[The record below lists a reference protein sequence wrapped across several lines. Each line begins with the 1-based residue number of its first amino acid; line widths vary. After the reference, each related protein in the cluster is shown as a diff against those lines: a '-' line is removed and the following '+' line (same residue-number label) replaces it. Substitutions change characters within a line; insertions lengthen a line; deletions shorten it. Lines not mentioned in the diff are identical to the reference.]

1 MTDVQSQG
9 PKVLETVED
18 IQARRDEVLSRYSQ
32 FKAAVGFRR
41 QRLHDSRRYLYF
53 KRDADELEKW
63 IVEKLQIAAEESYK
77 DPTNLQGK
85 LQKHQAFEAEVQAN
99 SNAIMVLDTTG
110 QEMISETHFRSE
122 DIQATLDELHRLWD
136 LLMMKLAD
144 KGVKLMQAM
153 KLVQFL
159 RLCDE
164 VNYWIKDKEAFA
176 SAVETGRDLEHVEV
190 LQKQFEEFQTDLSAH
205 EEKINDVNNT
215 ADSLVNDE
223 HPEVEQ
229 IRNKQEEVNVA
240 WQRLKQLSLER
251 QEKLFGAAEIQRFNR
266 DADETISWI
275 NEKDSTLS
283 SEDIGKDLPEV
294 QALQRKHEGVERDLA
309 ALEDKVTT
317 LSAEADRL
325 QSAHP
330 DSAEDI
336 GTKKDEVL
344 TAWDRIKT
352 KGEERKSRLNDS
364 YRLQRFLADHRDLVS
379 WCNEM
384 RALVSADELAKDVPG
399 AEALLDKHQEHKG
412 EIDAREDSF
421 RTTAEAGQGLLEE
434 NHFASDEVKEK
445 LVALANEKTSLLE
458 LWDERHV
465 EYEQCLDLQLFYRD
479 VEQAEAW
486 MGKQEAFLANDDL
499 GDSLDSVEALIKKQE
514 DFEKSLAAQE
524 EKINALNDFANKL
537 IENNHYASDDVA
549 AKRDAL
555 LTRREDLLK
564 RSTARHTV
572 LEDSYR
578 LQQFQRDADEV
589 KAWINEKLKTATD
602 ESYKD
607 PTNLQGKIQK
617 HQAFEAELQT
627 NQGRVDAVNQQGR
640 DLIDNDH
647 YSKDNIEAQLEEI
660 AALWDQ
666 LKLASEN
673 KDKKLR
679 EAQQQQQFN
688 RGCEDV
694 ELWLTE
700 VEGHLASEDLGKDLP
715 SVQNLQKKHA
725 LLEADVA
732 AHQERVDGIDIQAKQ
747 FVDEGHFDA
756 DNIKA
761 KQEALQERYDALQ
774 EPLAAR
780 KAKLADSLRF
790 QQLVRDIEDEE
801 AWIREKEPVASS
813 TNRGRD
819 LIGVQNLLKK
829 HQALQAEIAG
839 HENRIKAVCQTGQD
853 MVQEEHFATDDIN
866 SKVSGLEDKW
876 QGLKDKAA
884 QRKQDLDDSLQAQQY
899 FADANE
905 AESWLKEKEPI
916 IGSVDYGKDE
926 DSAEALLKKHEAIV
940 SDLDAYGTSIEALR
954 DQARACKQQEAP
966 VEDDTGRQCVVAL
979 YDYQEKSPREV
990 SMKKGDVL
998 VLLNSANKD
1007 WWKVEVNDRQGF
1019 VPAAYVKKIDAAQ
1032 SASRENISG
1041 QAVNSVAARQEQ
1053 IEKQYDTLQSLA
1065 NDRKSNLEKSCK
1077 KFMLI
1082 REANELQN
1090 WINEKE
1096 AIAAS
1101 EELGDDLEHVE
1112 ELQKKFDNFSKDL
1125 KSHQNRLQE
1134 INEIARKLEDEGMI
1148 VAEEAPAVQAQVAYA
1163 VEAAPVNAA
1172 MLGAAPGAAGELQAT
1187 RTTVTTT
1194 RTAVDT
1200 QNLQTDETDSKSGWK
1215 DLAFRLNVIANL
1227 NQRWAAL
1234 EQLASDRSA
1243 TLGSAHEVQRF
1254 HRDAEETKDWIAEKD
1269 QALNTDNYGHDL
1281 ASVQALQRKHEGFE
1295 RDLAALGDKVH
1306 SLDDTSQRL
1315 IQTHPEAADSISE
1328 KQSEINDAWGNLTAR
1343 ADARKAKLMDSQ
1355 DYQRFLSDF
1364 RDLESWIN
1372 GIMTLVSS
1380 DELAKDVTGAEA
1392 LLERHQDHRT
1402 EIDARAG
1409 SFQAFENFG
1418 QQLLAKNHY
1427 ASGDIEEKLATLA
1440 REREELEKAWVARR
1454 MKLDQCLELQLFN
1467 RDCEQAEAWMA
1478 SREAFLQEAEGPEGS
1493 SVEAM
1498 IKKHEDFDKAI
1509 NAQEEKI
1516 LALQS
1521 FADQLIAA
1529 DHYDAPA
1536 ITDRRDEVLD
1546 RWRSLKGALIEKR
1559 SKLGESQSLQQF
1571 SRDADEIEA
1580 WISEKLQTATD
1591 ESYKDPAN
1599 IQSKHQKH
1607 QAFEAELAANADRVQ
1622 GVIGMGQSL
1631 IDQNKCAGSEEAVSA
1646 RIVSLGDQWEYLVQ
1660 KSAEKSQ
1667 MLKEANMLQNFN
1679 TGVKEIEYWLTEVE
1693 ALVQSEDYG
1702 KDLAS
1707 VSNLM
1712 KKHQLLEADI
1722 TAHQDRIRDLNNQA
1736 DTFISSNHYDMESI
1750 KEKKTTI
1757 NTRFERLQ
1765 NLASERR
1772 QRLQESLTLHQ
1783 FFRDIDDEEAWI
1795 KEKKLLV
1802 SSDDYGRDLTGVQ
1815 NLRKKH
1821 KRLEAELGGHEAAIQ
1836 AVQNT
1841 GEGLMAQSSLGAAE
1855 IQRRCDELTANW
1867 SELKQLAAN
1876 RLAQD
1881 IFPHI
1886 RVSPADIQW
1895 WCMQLYAHYTDLKN
1909 MAKERGQKLE
1919 DSLAYQQFSA
1929 NVDEEESW
1937 INEKQN
1943 LVSSEDYGDTLA
1955 AVQYF
1960 LNLSTELGAVSA
1972 TMKGLQKKHEAF
1984 ETDFKVHRERVDYI
1998 YSQGNKLIDEGNH
2011 RSDDIKG
2018 RINSLESKVR
2028 SLEDSATKRKQNLDD
2043 NSAFLQFNWKADVV
2057 ESWIAD
2063 KEATVFSDDYGR
2075 DLSSVQTLLTKQET
2089 FDAGL
2094 QAFEKEGITTI
2105 TKLKEQ
2111 LVASQ
2116 HAQSD
2121 AIKQRHANLIKR
2133 WEKLLADSG
2142 ARKQR
2147 LLRSQEQFKQVEDL
2161 FLLFAK
2167 KASAFNS
2174 WFENAEEDLTDPVR
2188 CNSIEEIKAL
2198 KDAHAAFKA
2207 SLTTAETDYQQ
2218 LIELDKKIK
2227 SYKVT
2232 SNPYTWFTIEAIDDT
2247 WRNLQ
2252 RIIAEREAELNK
2264 EKLRQDE
2271 NDKLRRQFAQHAN
2284 AFHSWLQETRAYLL
2298 DGIEL
2303 LGPYQKYRRL
2313 IDGQGS
2319 QRAAMVEETG
2329 SLEAQLE
2336 ATKASTSNL
2345 EHQLELMKQKCQEI
2359 RTHRTQLKKVEDLGA
2374 NMEER
2379 LILDNRYT
2387 EHSTVGLAQQWDQ
2400 LDQLGMRMCH
2410 NLEQQIQA
2418 RNKVGVSE
2426 EALKEFSMMFK
2437 HFDKDKSGKLDHHEF
2452 KSCLRSLGY
2461 DLPMVEEGEP
2471 DPEFHAILD
2480 TVDPNRDGYVSLQ
2493 EYMAFMISRETENVQ
2508 TSEEVENAF
2517 RAIATEGKPYVT
2529 KEELY
2534 AHLTKQQADYCVKH
2548 MVLWKDSTGR
2558 EVPDHYDYRDFIQK
2572 LFNSNT
2578 Y

>member
-32 FKAAVGFRR
+32 FKDAVGFRR

-384 RALVSADELAKDVPG
+384 RAIVSADELAKDVPG

-876 QGLKDKAA
+876 QELKDKAA

-1090 WINEKE
+1090 WINEKQTQAE

-1148 VAEEAPAVQAQVAYA
+1148 VAEEAPAVQAQV
-1163 VEAAPVNAA
+1163 
-1172 MLGAAPGAAGELQAT
+1172 
-1187 RTTVTTT
+1187 
-1194 RTAVDT
+1194 
-1200 QNLQTDETDSKSGWK
+1200 
-1215 DLAFRLNVIANL
+1215 ANL

-1876 RLAQD
+1876 R
-1881 IFPHI
+1881 
-1886 RVSPADIQW
+1886 
-1895 WCMQLYAHYTDLKN
+1895 
-1909 MAKERGQKLE
+1909 GQKLE

-1955 AVQYF
+1955 AVQ
-1960 LNLSTELGAVSA
+1960 
-1972 TMKGLQKKHEAF
+1972 GLQKKHEAF

-2018 RINSLESKVR
+2018 RINSLESKVH

-2121 AIKQRHANLIKR
+2121 AIKQRHASLIKR

-2298 DGIEL
+2298 DG
-2303 LGPYQKYRRL
+2303 
-2313 IDGQGS
+2313 
-2319 QRAAMVEETG
+2319 AAMVEETG

-2336 ATKASTSNL
+2336 AT
-2345 EHQLELMKQKCQEI
+2345 KQKCQEI

>member
-1 MTDVQSQG
+1 MPG
-9 PKVLETVED
+9 PD
-18 IQARRDEVLSRYSQ
+18 
-32 FKAAVGFRR
+32 
-41 QRLHDSRRYLYF
+41 
-53 KRDADELEKW
+53 
-63 IVEKLQIAAEESYK
+63 
-77 DPTNLQGK
+77 
-85 LQKHQAFEAEVQAN
+85 
-99 SNAIMVLDTTG
+99 
-110 QEMISETHFRSE
+110 
-122 DIQATLDELHRLWD
+122 
-136 LLMMKLAD
+136 
-144 KGVKLMQAM
+144 
-153 KLVQFL
+153 
-159 RLCDE
+159 
-164 VNYWIKDKEAFA
+164 
-176 SAVETGRDLEHVEV
+176 
-190 LQKQFEEFQTDLSAH
+190 
-205 EEKINDVNNT
+205 
-215 ADSLVNDE
+215 
-223 HPEVEQ
+223 
-229 IRNKQEEVNVA
+229 
-240 WQRLKQLSLER
+240 
-251 QEKLFGAAEIQRFNR
+251 
-266 DADETISWI
+266 
-275 NEKDSTLS
+275 
-283 SEDIGKDLPEV
+283 
-294 QALQRKHEGVERDLA
+294 
-309 ALEDKVTT
+309 
-317 LSAEADRL
+317 
-325 QSAHP
+325 
-330 DSAEDI
+330 
-336 GTKKDEVL
+336 
-344 TAWDRIKT
+344 
-352 KGEERKSRLNDS
+352 
-364 YRLQRFLADHRDLVS
+364 
-379 WCNEM
+379 
-384 RALVSADELAKDVPG
+384 
-399 AEALLDKHQEHKG
+399 
-412 EIDAREDSF
+412 
-421 RTTAEAGQGLLEE
+421 
-434 NHFASDEVKEK
+434 
-445 LVALANEKTSLLE
+445 
-458 LWDERHV
+458 
-465 EYEQCLDLQLFYRD
+465 
-479 VEQAEAW
+479 
-486 MGKQEAFLANDDL
+486 MG
-499 GDSLDSVEALIKKQE
+499 
-514 DFEKSLAAQE
+514 
-524 EKINALNDFANKL
+524 
-537 IENNHYASDDVA
+537 
-549 AKRDAL
+549 
-555 LTRREDLLK
+555 
-564 RSTARHTV
+564 
-572 LEDSYR
+572 
-578 LQQFQRDADEV
+578 
-589 KAWINEKLKTATD
+589 
-602 ESYKD
+602 D

-876 QGLKDKAA
+876 QELKDKAGQRKQDLDDSLLAQQLCFCTADKAA

-998 VLLNSANKD
+998 VLLNSANKASSDGNEASD

-1172 MLGAAPGAAGELQAT
+1172 MLGAAPGAA
-1187 RTTVTTT
+1187 
-1194 RTAVDT
+1194 
-1200 QNLQTDETDSKSGWK
+1200 TDETDSKSGWK
-1215 DLAFRLNVIANL
+1215 DLAFRLNVIAFWTDSSDKSAQFVTCAPSTHHQQNL

-1876 RLAQD
+1876 R
-1881 IFPHI
+1881 
-1886 RVSPADIQW
+1886 
-1895 WCMQLYAHYTDLKN
+1895 
-1909 MAKERGQKLE
+1909 GQKLE

-1955 AVQYF
+1955 AVQ
-1960 LNLSTELGAVSA
+1960 
-1972 TMKGLQKKHEAF
+1972 GLQKKHEAF

-2018 RINSLESKVR
+2018 RINSLESKVH

-2121 AIKQRHANLIKR
+2121 AIKQRHASLIKR

-2284 AFHSWLQETRAYLL
+2284 AFHSWLQETRA
-2298 DGIEL
+2298 
-2303 LGPYQKYRRL
+2303 
-2313 IDGQGS
+2313 
-2319 QRAAMVEETG
+2319 AMVEETG

-2336 ATKASTSNL
+2336 AT
-2345 EHQLELMKQKCQEI
+2345 KQKCQEI

-2534 AHLTKQQADYCVKH
+2534 ANLTKDQAEYCILRMKPYVDNRGHEVTGALDYI
-2548 MVLWKDSTGR
+2548 
-2558 EVPDHYDYRDFIQK
+2558 DFTQS
-2572 LFNSNT
+2572 LFTN
-2578 Y
+2578 

>member
-18 IQARRDEVLSRYSQ
+18 IQARRDEVLGRYSQ
-32 FKAAVGFRR
+32 FKDAVAFRR
-41 QRLHDSRRYLYF
+41 QRLQDSRRYLYF

-110 QEMISETHFRSE
+110 QEMISESHFRSE

-164 VNYWIKDKEAFA
+164 VNYWIKDKETFA

-229 IRNKQEEVNVA
+229 IRNKQEEVNAA

-266 DADETISWI
+266 DADETVSWI

-330 DSAEDI
+330 ESAEDI

-344 TAWDRIKT
+344 AAWDRIKT

-384 RALVSADELAKDVPG
+384 RALISADELAKDVPG

-421 RTTAEAGQGLLEE
+421 RTTAEAGQSLLEE

-465 EYEQCLDLQLFYRD
+465 QYEQCLDLQLFYRD

-555 LTRREDLLK
+555 LTRREELLK
-564 RSTARHTV
+564 KSAARHTV

-640 DLIDNDH
+640 DLIDADH

-732 AHQERVDGIDIQAKQ
+732 AHQERMDGIDIQAKQ

-853 MVQEEHFATDDIN
+853 MIQEEHFASEDIN
-866 SKVSGLEDKW
+866 AKVSGLEDKW
-876 QGLKDKAA
+876 QGLKDKAG

-905 AESWLKEKEPI
+905 AESWMKEKEPI

-954 DQARACKQQEAP
+954 EQAKACKQQEAP

-1032 SASRENISG
+1032 SASRENLSG

-1053 IEKQYDTLQSLA
+1053 IEKQYNTLQSLA

-1148 VAEEAPAVQAQVAYA
+1148 VAEEAPAVQAQV
-1163 VEAAPVNAA
+1163 
-1172 MLGAAPGAAGELQAT
+1172 
-1187 RTTVTTT
+1187 
-1194 RTAVDT
+1194 
-1200 QNLQTDETDSKSGWK
+1200 
-1215 DLAFRLNVIANL
+1215 ANL

-1364 RDLESWIN
+1364 RDLMSWIN

-1409 SFQAFENFG
+1409 SFQAFDNFG

-1427 ASGDIEEKLATLA
+1427 ASPDIEEKLATLA

-1546 RWRSLKGALIEKR
+1546 RWRSLKAALIEKR

-1821 KRLEAELGGHEAAIQ
+1821 KRLEAELAGHEAAIQ

-1876 RLAQD
+1876 R
-1881 IFPHI
+1881 
-1886 RVSPADIQW
+1886 
-1895 WCMQLYAHYTDLKN
+1895 
-1909 MAKERGQKLE
+1909 GQKLE

-1955 AVQYF
+1955 AVQ
-1960 LNLSTELGAVSA
+1960 
-1972 TMKGLQKKHEAF
+1972 GLQKKHEAF

-2011 RSDDIKG
+2011 RSDDIRG
-2018 RINSLESKVR
+2018 RIQSLESKVR

-2105 TKLKEQ
+2105 TKLKDQ

-2207 SLTTAETDYQQ
+2207 SLTSAEADYQQ

-2264 EKLRQDE
+2264 EKVRQEE

-2284 AFHSWLQETRAYLL
+2284 AFHSWLQETRA
-2298 DGIEL
+2298 
-2303 LGPYQKYRRL
+2303 
-2313 IDGQGS
+2313 
-2319 QRAAMVEETG
+2319 AMVEETG

-2336 ATKASTSNL
+2336 AT
-2345 EHQLELMKQKCQEI
+2345 KQKCQEI

-2534 AHLTKQQADYCVKH
+2534 ANLTKDQAEYCILRMKPYVDNRGHEVTGALDYI
-2548 MVLWKDSTGR
+2548 
-2558 EVPDHYDYRDFIQK
+2558 DFTQS
-2572 LFNSNT
+2572 LFAN
-2578 Y
+2578 

>member
-813 TNRGRD
+813 TNRDEVAVAGRD

-998 VLLNSANKD
+998 VLLNSANKASSDGNED

-1876 RLAQD
+1876 R
-1881 IFPHI
+1881 
-1886 RVSPADIQW
+1886 
-1895 WCMQLYAHYTDLKN
+1895 
-1909 MAKERGQKLE
+1909 GQKLE

-1955 AVQYF
+1955 AVQ
-1960 LNLSTELGAVSA
+1960 
-1972 TMKGLQKKHEAF
+1972 GLQKKHEAF

-2298 DGIEL
+2298 DG
-2303 LGPYQKYRRL
+2303 
-2313 IDGQGS
+2313 
-2319 QRAAMVEETG
+2319 AAMVEETG

-2336 ATKASTSNL
+2336 AT
-2345 EHQLELMKQKCQEI
+2345 KQKCQEI

-2534 AHLTKQQADYCVKH
+2534 ANLTKDQAEYCILRMKPYVDNRGHEVTGALDYI
-2548 MVLWKDSTGR
+2548 
-2558 EVPDHYDYRDFIQK
+2558 DFTQS
-2572 LFNSNT
+2572 LFTN
-2578 Y
+2578 

>member
-18 IQARRDEVLSRYSQ
+18 IQARRDEVLGRYSQ
-32 FKAAVGFRR
+32 FKDAVAFRR
-41 QRLHDSRRYLYF
+41 QRLQDSRRYLYF

-110 QEMISETHFRSE
+110 QEMISESHFRSE

-164 VNYWIKDKEAFA
+164 VNYWIKDKETFA

-229 IRNKQEEVNVA
+229 IRNKQEEVNAA

-266 DADETISWI
+266 DADETVSWI

-309 ALEDKVTT
+309 ALEDKMSLVLQQGTARVTT

-330 DSAEDI
+330 ESAEDI

-344 TAWDRIKT
+344 AAWDRIKT

-384 RALVSADELAKDVPG
+384 RALISADELAKDVPG

-421 RTTAEAGQGLLEE
+421 RTTAEAGQSLLEE

-465 EYEQCLDLQLFYRD
+465 QYEQCLDLQLFYRD

-555 LTRREDLLK
+555 LTRREELLK
-564 RSTARHTV
+564 KSAARHTV

-640 DLIDNDH
+640 DLIDADH

-732 AHQERVDGIDIQAKQ
+732 AHQERMDGIDIQAKQ

-853 MVQEEHFATDDIN
+853 MIQEEHFASEDIN
-866 SKVSGLEDKW
+866 AKVSGLEDKW
-876 QGLKDKAA
+876 QGLKDKAG

-905 AESWLKEKEPI
+905 AESWMKEKEPI

-954 DQARACKQQEAP
+954 EQAKACKQQEAP

-1032 SASRENISG
+1032 SASRENLSG

-1053 IEKQYDTLQSLA
+1053 IEKQYNTLQSLA

-1148 VAEEAPAVQAQVAYA
+1148 VAEEAPAVQAQV
-1163 VEAAPVNAA
+1163 
-1172 MLGAAPGAAGELQAT
+1172 
-1187 RTTVTTT
+1187 
-1194 RTAVDT
+1194 
-1200 QNLQTDETDSKSGWK
+1200 
-1215 DLAFRLNVIANL
+1215 ANL

-1364 RDLESWIN
+1364 RDLMSWIN

-1409 SFQAFENFG
+1409 SFQAFDNFG

-1427 ASGDIEEKLATLA
+1427 ASPDIEEKLATLA

-1546 RWRSLKGALIEKR
+1546 RWRSLKAALIEKR

-1821 KRLEAELGGHEAAIQ
+1821 KRLEAELAGHEAAIQ

-1876 RLAQD
+1876 R
-1881 IFPHI
+1881 
-1886 RVSPADIQW
+1886 
-1895 WCMQLYAHYTDLKN
+1895 
-1909 MAKERGQKLE
+1909 GQKLE

-1955 AVQYF
+1955 AVQ
-1960 LNLSTELGAVSA
+1960 
-1972 TMKGLQKKHEAF
+1972 GLQKKHEAF

-2011 RSDDIKG
+2011 RSDDIRG
-2018 RINSLESKVR
+2018 RIQSLESKVR

-2105 TKLKEQ
+2105 TKLKDQ

-2207 SLTTAETDYQQ
+2207 SLTSAEADYQQ

-2264 EKLRQDE
+2264 EKVRQEE

-2298 DGIEL
+2298 DG
-2303 LGPYQKYRRL
+2303 
-2313 IDGQGS
+2313 
-2319 QRAAMVEETG
+2319 AAMVEETG

-2336 ATKASTSNL
+2336 AT
-2345 EHQLELMKQKCQEI
+2345 KQKCQEI

-2534 AHLTKQQADYCVKH
+2534 ANLTKDQAEYCILRMKPYVDNRGHEVTGALDYI
-2548 MVLWKDSTGR
+2548 
-2558 EVPDHYDYRDFIQK
+2558 DFTQS
-2572 LFNSNT
+2572 LFAN
-2578 Y
+2578 

>member
-813 TNRGRD
+813 TNRDEVAVAGRD

-998 VLLNSANKD
+998 VLLNSANKASSDGNED

-1148 VAEEAPAVQAQVAYA
+1148 VAEEAPAVQAQV
-1163 VEAAPVNAA
+1163 
-1172 MLGAAPGAAGELQAT
+1172 
-1187 RTTVTTT
+1187 
-1194 RTAVDT
+1194 
-1200 QNLQTDETDSKSGWK
+1200 
-1215 DLAFRLNVIANL
+1215 ANL

-1876 RLAQD
+1876 R
-1881 IFPHI
+1881 
-1886 RVSPADIQW
+1886 
-1895 WCMQLYAHYTDLKN
+1895 
-1909 MAKERGQKLE
+1909 GQKLE

-1955 AVQYF
+1955 AVQ
-1960 LNLSTELGAVSA
+1960 
-1972 TMKGLQKKHEAF
+1972 GLQKKHEAF

-2298 DGIEL
+2298 DG
-2303 LGPYQKYRRL
+2303 
-2313 IDGQGS
+2313 
-2319 QRAAMVEETG
+2319 AAMVEETG

-2336 ATKASTSNL
+2336 AT
-2345 EHQLELMKQKCQEI
+2345 KQKCQEI

-2534 AHLTKQQADYCVKH
+2534 ANLTKDQAEYCILRMKPYVDNRGHEVTGALDYI
-2548 MVLWKDSTGR
+2548 
-2558 EVPDHYDYRDFIQK
+2558 DFTQS
-2572 LFNSNT
+2572 LFTN
-2578 Y
+2578 

>member
-1148 VAEEAPAVQAQVAYA
+1148 VAEEAPAVQAQVA
-1163 VEAAPVNAA
+1163 
-1172 MLGAAPGAAGELQAT
+1172 
-1187 RTTVTTT
+1187 
-1194 RTAVDT
+1194 
-1200 QNLQTDETDSKSGWK
+1200 
-1215 DLAFRLNVIANL
+1215 NL

-1876 RLAQD
+1876 R
-1881 IFPHI
+1881 
-1886 RVSPADIQW
+1886 
-1895 WCMQLYAHYTDLKN
+1895 
-1909 MAKERGQKLE
+1909 GQKLE

-1955 AVQYF
+1955 AVQ
-1960 LNLSTELGAVSA
+1960 
-1972 TMKGLQKKHEAF
+1972 GLQKKHEAF

>member
-18 IQARRDEVLSRYSQ
+18 IQARRDEVLGRYSQ
-32 FKAAVGFRR
+32 FKDAVAFRR
-41 QRLHDSRRYLYF
+41 QRLQDSRRYLYF

-110 QEMISETHFRSE
+110 QEMISESHFRSE

-164 VNYWIKDKEAFA
+164 VNYWIKDKETFA

-229 IRNKQEEVNVA
+229 IRNKQEEVNAA

-266 DADETISWI
+266 DADETVSWI

-309 ALEDKVTT
+309 ALEDKMSLVLQQGTARVTT

-330 DSAEDI
+330 ESAEDI

-344 TAWDRIKT
+344 AAWDRIKT

-384 RALVSADELAKDVPG
+384 RALISADELAKDVPG

-421 RTTAEAGQGLLEE
+421 RTTAEAGQSLLEE

-465 EYEQCLDLQLFYRD
+465 QYEQCLDLQLFYRD

-555 LTRREDLLK
+555 LTRREELLK
-564 RSTARHTV
+564 KSAARHTV

-640 DLIDNDH
+640 DLIDADH

-732 AHQERVDGIDIQAKQ
+732 AHQERMDGIDIQAKQ

-853 MVQEEHFATDDIN
+853 MIQEEHFASEDIN
-866 SKVSGLEDKW
+866 AKVSGLEDKW
-876 QGLKDKAA
+876 QGLKDKAG

-905 AESWLKEKEPI
+905 AESWMKEKEPI

-954 DQARACKQQEAP
+954 EQAKACKQQEAP

-1032 SASRENISG
+1032 SASRENLSG

-1053 IEKQYDTLQSLA
+1053 IEKQYNTLQSLA

-1148 VAEEAPAVQAQVAYA
+1148 VAEEAPAVQAQV
-1163 VEAAPVNAA
+1163 
-1172 MLGAAPGAAGELQAT
+1172 
-1187 RTTVTTT
+1187 
-1194 RTAVDT
+1194 
-1200 QNLQTDETDSKSGWK
+1200 
-1215 DLAFRLNVIANL
+1215 ANL

-1364 RDLESWIN
+1364 RDLMSWIN

-1409 SFQAFENFG
+1409 SFQAFDNFG

-1427 ASGDIEEKLATLA
+1427 ASPDIEEKLATLA

-1546 RWRSLKGALIEKR
+1546 RWRSLKAALIEKR

-1821 KRLEAELGGHEAAIQ
+1821 KRLEAELAGHEAAIQ

-1876 RLAQD
+1876 R
-1881 IFPHI
+1881 
-1886 RVSPADIQW
+1886 
-1895 WCMQLYAHYTDLKN
+1895 
-1909 MAKERGQKLE
+1909 GQKLE

-1955 AVQYF
+1955 AVQ
-1960 LNLSTELGAVSA
+1960 
-1972 TMKGLQKKHEAF
+1972 GLQKKHEAF

-2011 RSDDIKG
+2011 RSDDIRG
-2018 RINSLESKVR
+2018 RIQSLESKVR

-2105 TKLKEQ
+2105 TKLKDQ

-2207 SLTTAETDYQQ
+2207 SLTSAEADYQQ

-2264 EKLRQDE
+2264 EKVRQEE

-2284 AFHSWLQETRAYLL
+2284 AFHSWLQETRA
-2298 DGIEL
+2298 
-2303 LGPYQKYRRL
+2303 
-2313 IDGQGS
+2313 
-2319 QRAAMVEETG
+2319 AMVEETG

-2336 ATKASTSNL
+2336 AT
-2345 EHQLELMKQKCQEI
+2345 KQKCQEI

-2534 AHLTKQQADYCVKH
+2534 ANLTKDQAEYCILRMKPYVDNRGHEVTGALDYI
-2548 MVLWKDSTGR
+2548 
-2558 EVPDHYDYRDFIQK
+2558 DFTQS
-2572 LFNSNT
+2572 LFAN
-2578 Y
+2578 

>member
-18 IQARRDEVLSRYSQ
+18 IQARRDEVLGRYSQ
-32 FKAAVGFRR
+32 FKDAVAFRR
-41 QRLHDSRRYLYF
+41 QRLQDSRRYLYF

-110 QEMISETHFRSE
+110 QEMISESHFRSE

-164 VNYWIKDKEAFA
+164 VNYWIKDKETFA

-229 IRNKQEEVNVA
+229 IRNKQEEVNAA

-266 DADETISWI
+266 DADETVSWI

-309 ALEDKVTT
+309 ALEDKMSLVLQQGTARVTT

-330 DSAEDI
+330 ESAEDI

-344 TAWDRIKT
+344 AAWDRIKT

-384 RALVSADELAKDVPG
+384 RALISADELAKDVPG

-421 RTTAEAGQGLLEE
+421 RTTAEAGQSLLEE

-465 EYEQCLDLQLFYRD
+465 QYEQCLDLQLFYRD

-555 LTRREDLLK
+555 LTRREELLK
-564 RSTARHTV
+564 KSAARHTV

-640 DLIDNDH
+640 DLIDADH

-732 AHQERVDGIDIQAKQ
+732 AHQERMDGIDIQAKQ

-853 MVQEEHFATDDIN
+853 MIQEEHFASEDIN
-866 SKVSGLEDKW
+866 AKVSGLEDKW
-876 QGLKDKAA
+876 QGLKDKAG

-905 AESWLKEKEPI
+905 AESWMKEKEPI

-954 DQARACKQQEAP
+954 EQAKACKQQEAP

-1032 SASRENISG
+1032 SASRENLSG

-1053 IEKQYDTLQSLA
+1053 IEKQYNTLQSLA

-1148 VAEEAPAVQAQVAYA
+1148 VAEEAPAVQAQV
-1163 VEAAPVNAA
+1163 
-1172 MLGAAPGAAGELQAT
+1172 
-1187 RTTVTTT
+1187 
-1194 RTAVDT
+1194 
-1200 QNLQTDETDSKSGWK
+1200 
-1215 DLAFRLNVIANL
+1215 ANL

-1364 RDLESWIN
+1364 RDLMSWIN

-1409 SFQAFENFG
+1409 SFQAFDNFG

-1427 ASGDIEEKLATLA
+1427 ASPDIEEKLATLA

-1546 RWRSLKGALIEKR
+1546 RWRSLKAALIEKR

-1821 KRLEAELGGHEAAIQ
+1821 KRLEAELAGHEAAIQ

-1876 RLAQD
+1876 R
-1881 IFPHI
+1881 
-1886 RVSPADIQW
+1886 
-1895 WCMQLYAHYTDLKN
+1895 
-1909 MAKERGQKLE
+1909 GQKLE

-1955 AVQYF
+1955 AVQ
-1960 LNLSTELGAVSA
+1960 
-1972 TMKGLQKKHEAF
+1972 GLQKKHEAF

-2011 RSDDIKG
+2011 RSDDIRG
-2018 RINSLESKVR
+2018 RIQSLESKVR

-2105 TKLKEQ
+2105 TKLKDQ

-2207 SLTTAETDYQQ
+2207 SLTSAEADYQQ

-2264 EKLRQDE
+2264 EKVRQEE

-2284 AFHSWLQETRAYLL
+2284 AFHSWLQETRA
-2298 DGIEL
+2298 
-2303 LGPYQKYRRL
+2303 
-2313 IDGQGS
+2313 
-2319 QRAAMVEETG
+2319 AMVEETG

-2336 ATKASTSNL
+2336 AT
-2345 EHQLELMKQKCQEI
+2345 KQKCQEI

>member
-813 TNRGRD
+813 TNRDEVAVAGRD

-998 VLLNSANKD
+998 VLLNSANKASSDGNED

-1876 RLAQD
+1876 R
-1881 IFPHI
+1881 
-1886 RVSPADIQW
+1886 
-1895 WCMQLYAHYTDLKN
+1895 
-1909 MAKERGQKLE
+1909 GQKLE

-1955 AVQYF
+1955 AVQ
-1960 LNLSTELGAVSA
+1960 
-1972 TMKGLQKKHEAF
+1972 GLQKKHEAF

-2284 AFHSWLQETRAYLL
+2284 AFHSWLQETRA
-2298 DGIEL
+2298 
-2303 LGPYQKYRRL
+2303 
-2313 IDGQGS
+2313 
-2319 QRAAMVEETG
+2319 AMVEETG

-2336 ATKASTSNL
+2336 AT
-2345 EHQLELMKQKCQEI
+2345 KQKCQEI

-2534 AHLTKQQADYCVKH
+2534 ANLTKDQAEYCILRMKPYVDNRGHEVTGALDYI
-2548 MVLWKDSTGR
+2548 
-2558 EVPDHYDYRDFIQK
+2558 DFTQS
-2572 LFNSNT
+2572 LFTN
-2578 Y
+2578 

>member
-1148 VAEEAPAVQAQVAYA
+1148 VAEEAPAVQAQVA
-1163 VEAAPVNAA
+1163 
-1172 MLGAAPGAAGELQAT
+1172 
-1187 RTTVTTT
+1187 
-1194 RTAVDT
+1194 
-1200 QNLQTDETDSKSGWK
+1200 
-1215 DLAFRLNVIANL
+1215 NL

-1876 RLAQD
+1876 R
-1881 IFPHI
+1881 
-1886 RVSPADIQW
+1886 
-1895 WCMQLYAHYTDLKN
+1895 
-1909 MAKERGQKLE
+1909 GQKLE

-1955 AVQYF
+1955 AVQ
-1960 LNLSTELGAVSA
+1960 
-1972 TMKGLQKKHEAF
+1972 GLQKKHEAF

-2284 AFHSWLQETRAYLL
+2284 AFHSWLQETRA
-2298 DGIEL
+2298 
-2303 LGPYQKYRRL
+2303 
-2313 IDGQGS
+2313 
-2319 QRAAMVEETG
+2319 AMVEETG

-2336 ATKASTSNL
+2336 AT
-2345 EHQLELMKQKCQEI
+2345 KQKCQEI

-2534 AHLTKQQADYCVKH
+2534 ANLTKDQAEYCILRMKPYVDNRGHEVTGALDYI
-2548 MVLWKDSTGR
+2548 
-2558 EVPDHYDYRDFIQK
+2558 DFTQS
-2572 LFNSNT
+2572 LFTN
-2578 Y
+2578 

>member
-18 IQARRDEVLSRYSQ
+18 IQARRDEVLGRYSQ
-32 FKAAVGFRR
+32 FKDAVAFRR
-41 QRLHDSRRYLYF
+41 QRLQDSRRYLYF

-110 QEMISETHFRSE
+110 QEMISESHFRSE

-164 VNYWIKDKEAFA
+164 VNYWIKDKETFA

-229 IRNKQEEVNVA
+229 IRNKQEEVNAA

-266 DADETISWI
+266 DADETVSWI

-309 ALEDKVTT
+309 ALEDKMSLVLQQGTARVTT

-330 DSAEDI
+330 ESAEDI

-344 TAWDRIKT
+344 AAWDRIKT

-384 RALVSADELAKDVPG
+384 RALISADELAKDVPG

-421 RTTAEAGQGLLEE
+421 RTTAEAGQSLLEE

-465 EYEQCLDLQLFYRD
+465 QYEQCLDLQLFYRD

-555 LTRREDLLK
+555 LTRREELLK
-564 RSTARHTV
+564 KSAARHTV

-640 DLIDNDH
+640 DLIDADH

-732 AHQERVDGIDIQAKQ
+732 AHQERMDGIDIQAKQ

-853 MVQEEHFATDDIN
+853 MIQEEHFASEDIN
-866 SKVSGLEDKW
+866 AKVSGLEDKW
-876 QGLKDKAA
+876 QGLKDKAG

-905 AESWLKEKEPI
+905 AESWMKEKEPI

-954 DQARACKQQEAP
+954 EQAKACKQQEAP

-1032 SASRENISG
+1032 SASRENLSG

-1053 IEKQYDTLQSLA
+1053 IEKQYNTLQSLA

-1172 MLGAAPGAAGELQAT
+1172 MLGAAPGAAGELQTT

-1200 QNLQTDETDSKSGWK
+1200 QNLQ
-1215 DLAFRLNVIANL
+1215 NL

-1364 RDLESWIN
+1364 RDLMSWIN

-1409 SFQAFENFG
+1409 SFQAFDNFG

-1427 ASGDIEEKLATLA
+1427 ASPDIEEKLATLA

-1546 RWRSLKGALIEKR
+1546 RWRSLKAALIEKR

-1821 KRLEAELGGHEAAIQ
+1821 KRLEAELAGHEAAIQ

-1876 RLAQD
+1876 R
-1881 IFPHI
+1881 
-1886 RVSPADIQW
+1886 
-1895 WCMQLYAHYTDLKN
+1895 
-1909 MAKERGQKLE
+1909 GQKLE

-1955 AVQYF
+1955 AVQ
-1960 LNLSTELGAVSA
+1960 
-1972 TMKGLQKKHEAF
+1972 GLQKKHEAF

-2011 RSDDIKG
+2011 RSDDIRG
-2018 RINSLESKVR
+2018 RIQSLESKVR

-2105 TKLKEQ
+2105 TKLKDQ

-2207 SLTTAETDYQQ
+2207 SLTSAEADYQQ

-2264 EKLRQDE
+2264 EKVRQEE

-2284 AFHSWLQETRAYLL
+2284 AFHSWLQETRA
-2298 DGIEL
+2298 
-2303 LGPYQKYRRL
+2303 
-2313 IDGQGS
+2313 
-2319 QRAAMVEETG
+2319 AMVEETG

-2336 ATKASTSNL
+2336 AT
-2345 EHQLELMKQKCQEI
+2345 KQKCQEI

-2534 AHLTKQQADYCVKH
+2534 ANLTKDQAEYCILRMKPYVDNRGHEVTGALDYI
-2548 MVLWKDSTGR
+2548 
-2558 EVPDHYDYRDFIQK
+2558 DFTQS
-2572 LFNSNT
+2572 LFAN
-2578 Y
+2578 

>member
-1148 VAEEAPAVQAQVAYA
+1148 VAEEAPAVQAQVA
-1163 VEAAPVNAA
+1163 
-1172 MLGAAPGAAGELQAT
+1172 
-1187 RTTVTTT
+1187 
-1194 RTAVDT
+1194 
-1200 QNLQTDETDSKSGWK
+1200 
-1215 DLAFRLNVIANL
+1215 NL

-1876 RLAQD
+1876 R
-1881 IFPHI
+1881 
-1886 RVSPADIQW
+1886 
-1895 WCMQLYAHYTDLKN
+1895 
-1909 MAKERGQKLE
+1909 GQKLE

-1955 AVQYF
+1955 AVQ
-1960 LNLSTELGAVSA
+1960 
-1972 TMKGLQKKHEAF
+1972 GLQKKHEAF

-2298 DGIEL
+2298 DG
-2303 LGPYQKYRRL
+2303 
-2313 IDGQGS
+2313 
-2319 QRAAMVEETG
+2319 AAMVEETG

-2336 ATKASTSNL
+2336 AT
-2345 EHQLELMKQKCQEI
+2345 KQKCQEI

-2534 AHLTKQQADYCVKH
+2534 ANLTKDQAEYCILRMKPYVDNRGHEVTGALDYI
-2548 MVLWKDSTGR
+2548 
-2558 EVPDHYDYRDFIQK
+2558 DFTQS
-2572 LFNSNT
+2572 LFTN
-2578 Y
+2578 

>member
-1 MTDVQSQG
+1 MTETQSQG

-18 IQARRDEVLSRYSQ
+18 IQARRDEVLGRYGK
-32 FKAAVGFRR
+32 FKEDVAFRR
-41 QRLHDSRRYLYF
+41 QMLHDSRRYLYF

-110 QEMISETHFRSE
+110 QEMISENHFRSN

-136 LLMMKLAD
+136 LLMLKLAD

-229 IRNKQEEVNVA
+229 IRNKQEEVNAA
-240 WQRLKQLSLER
+240 WQRLKQLSMER

-330 DSAEDI
+330 ESADDI

-344 TAWDRIKT
+344 EAWDRIKT

-384 RALVSADELAKDVPG
+384 RALISADELAKDVPG

-465 EYEQCLDLQLFYRD
+465 QYEQCLDLQLFYRD

-555 LTRREDLLK
+555 LTRREELLK
-564 RSTARHTV
+564 KSQARHTV

-640 DLIDNDH
+640 DLIDADH
-647 YSKDNIEAQLEEI
+647 YSRDNIEAQLEEI

-732 AHQERVDGIDIQAKQ
+732 AHQERMDGIAIQAKQ

-780 KAKLADSLRF
+780 KAKLADSLRL

-853 MVQEEHFATDDIN
+853 MIQEEHFAADDIN

-905 AESWLKEKEPI
+905 AESWMKEKEPI
-916 IGSVDYGKDE
+916 IGSIDYGKDE

-954 DQARACKQQEAP
+954 EQAKACKQQEAP

-1032 SASRENISG
+1032 SASRENVSG

-1134 INEIARKLEDEGMI
+1134 INEIARKLEEEGMI

-1200 QNLQTDETDSKSGWK
+1200 QNLQADETDAKASWK

-1364 RDLESWIN
+1364 RDLMSWIN

-1427 ASGDIEEKLATLA
+1427 ASPDIEEKLATLA

-1529 DHYDAPA
+1529 DHYDSPA

-1546 RWRSLKGALIEKR
+1546 RWRSLKAALIEKR

-1821 KRLEAELGGHEAAIQ
+1821 KRLEAELAGHDPAIQ

-1876 RLAQD
+1876 
-1881 IFPHI
+1881 
-1886 RVSPADIQW
+1886 
-1895 WCMQLYAHYTDLKN
+1895 
-1909 MAKERGQKLE
+1909 RGQKLE

-1955 AVQYF
+1955 AVQ
-1960 LNLSTELGAVSA
+1960 
-1972 TMKGLQKKHEAF
+1972 GLQKKHEAF

-2018 RINSLESKVR
+2018 RIQSLESKVR

-2105 TKLKEQ
+2105 TKLKDQ

-2207 SLTTAETDYQQ
+2207 SLTSAEADYQQ
-2218 LIELDKKIK
+2218 LIDLDRQIK

-2264 EKLRQDE
+2264 EKVRQEE

-2298 DGIEL
+2298 DG
-2303 LGPYQKYRRL
+2303 
-2313 IDGQGS
+2313 
-2319 QRAAMVEETG
+2319 AAMVEETG

-2336 ATKASTSNL
+2336 ATK
-2345 EHQLELMKQKCQEI
+2345 QKCQEI
-2359 RTHRTQLKKVEDLGA
+2359 RAHRAQLKKVEDLGA

-2534 AHLTKQQADYCVKH
+2534 ANLTKDQAEYCILRMKPYVDNRGHEITGALDYI
-2548 MVLWKDSTGR
+2548 
-2558 EVPDHYDYRDFIQK
+2558 DFTQS
-2572 LFNSNT
+2572 LFAN
-2578 Y
+2578 

>member
-18 IQARRDEVLSRYSQ
+18 IQARRDEVLGRYSQ
-32 FKAAVGFRR
+32 FKDAVAFRR
-41 QRLHDSRRYLYF
+41 QRLQDSRRYLYF

-110 QEMISETHFRSE
+110 QEMISESHFRSE

-164 VNYWIKDKEAFA
+164 VNYWIKDKETFA

-229 IRNKQEEVNVA
+229 IRNKQEEVNAA

-266 DADETISWI
+266 DADETVSWI

-309 ALEDKVTT
+309 ALEDKMSLVLQQGTARVTT

-330 DSAEDI
+330 ESAEDI

-344 TAWDRIKT
+344 AAWDRIKT

-384 RALVSADELAKDVPG
+384 RALISADELAKDVPG

-421 RTTAEAGQGLLEE
+421 RTTAEAGQSLLEE

-465 EYEQCLDLQLFYRD
+465 QYEQCLDLQLFYRD

-555 LTRREDLLK
+555 LTRREELLK
-564 RSTARHTV
+564 KSAARHTV

-640 DLIDNDH
+640 DLIDADH

-732 AHQERVDGIDIQAKQ
+732 AHQERMDGIDIQAKQ

-853 MVQEEHFATDDIN
+853 MIQEEHFASEDIN
-866 SKVSGLEDKW
+866 AKVSGLEDKW
-876 QGLKDKAA
+876 QGLKDKAG

-905 AESWLKEKEPI
+905 AESWMKEKEPI

-954 DQARACKQQEAP
+954 EQAKACKQQEAP

-1032 SASRENISG
+1032 SASRENLSG

-1053 IEKQYDTLQSLA
+1053 IEKQYNTLQSLA

-1172 MLGAAPGAAGELQAT
+1172 MLGAAPGAAGELQTT

-1200 QNLQTDETDSKSGWK
+1200 QNLQ
-1215 DLAFRLNVIANL
+1215 NL

-1364 RDLESWIN
+1364 RDLMSWIN

-1409 SFQAFENFG
+1409 SFQAFDNFG

-1427 ASGDIEEKLATLA
+1427 ASPDIEEKLATLA

-1546 RWRSLKGALIEKR
+1546 RWRSLKAALIEKR

-1821 KRLEAELGGHEAAIQ
+1821 KRLEAELAGHEAAIQ

-1876 RLAQD
+1876 R
-1881 IFPHI
+1881 
-1886 RVSPADIQW
+1886 
-1895 WCMQLYAHYTDLKN
+1895 
-1909 MAKERGQKLE
+1909 GQKLE

-1955 AVQYF
+1955 AVQ
-1960 LNLSTELGAVSA
+1960 
-1972 TMKGLQKKHEAF
+1972 GLQKKHEAF

-2011 RSDDIKG
+2011 RSDDIRG
-2018 RINSLESKVR
+2018 RIQSLESKVR

-2105 TKLKEQ
+2105 TKLKDQ

-2207 SLTTAETDYQQ
+2207 SLTSAEADYQQ

-2264 EKLRQDE
+2264 EKVRQEE

-2298 DGIEL
+2298 DG
-2303 LGPYQKYRRL
+2303 
-2313 IDGQGS
+2313 
-2319 QRAAMVEETG
+2319 AAMVEETG

-2336 ATKASTSNL
+2336 AT
-2345 EHQLELMKQKCQEI
+2345 KQKCQEI

-2534 AHLTKQQADYCVKH
+2534 ANLTKDQAEYCILRMKPYVDNRGHEVTGALDYI
-2548 MVLWKDSTGR
+2548 
-2558 EVPDHYDYRDFIQK
+2558 DFTQS
-2572 LFNSNT
+2572 LFAN
-2578 Y
+2578 

>member
-813 TNRGRD
+813 TNRDEVAVAGRD

-998 VLLNSANKD
+998 VLLNSANKASSDGNED

-1148 VAEEAPAVQAQVAYA
+1148 VAEEAPAVQAQV
-1163 VEAAPVNAA
+1163 
-1172 MLGAAPGAAGELQAT
+1172 
-1187 RTTVTTT
+1187 
-1194 RTAVDT
+1194 
-1200 QNLQTDETDSKSGWK
+1200 
-1215 DLAFRLNVIANL
+1215 ANL

-1876 RLAQD
+1876 R
-1881 IFPHI
+1881 
-1886 RVSPADIQW
+1886 
-1895 WCMQLYAHYTDLKN
+1895 
-1909 MAKERGQKLE
+1909 GQKLE

-1955 AVQYF
+1955 AVQ
-1960 LNLSTELGAVSA
+1960 
-1972 TMKGLQKKHEAF
+1972 GLQKKHEAF

>member
-1 MTDVQSQG
+1 MTETQSQG

-18 IQARRDEVLSRYSQ
+18 IQARRDEVLGRYGK
-32 FKAAVGFRR
+32 FKEDVAFRR
-41 QRLHDSRRYLYF
+41 QMLHDSRRYLYF

-110 QEMISETHFRSE
+110 QEMISENHFRSN

-136 LLMMKLAD
+136 LLMLKLAD

-229 IRNKQEEVNVA
+229 IRNKQEEVNAA

-330 DSAEDI
+330 ESAEDI

-344 TAWDRIKT
+344 EAWDRIKT

-384 RALVSADELAKDVPG
+384 RALISADELAKDVPG

-465 EYEQCLDLQLFYRD
+465 QYEQCLDLQLFYRD

-555 LTRREDLLK
+555 LTRREELLK
-564 RSTARHTV
+564 KSQARHTV

-640 DLIDNDH
+640 DLIDADH
-647 YSKDNIEAQLEEI
+647 YSRDNIEAQLEEI

-732 AHQERVDGIDIQAKQ
+732 AHQERMDGIAIQAKQ

-780 KAKLADSLRF
+780 KAKLADSLRL

-853 MVQEEHFATDDIN
+853 MIQEEHFAADDIN

-905 AESWLKEKEPI
+905 AESWMKEKEPI
-916 IGSVDYGKDE
+916 IGSIDYGKDE

-954 DQARACKQQEAP
+954 EQAKACKQQEAP

-1032 SASRENISG
+1032 SASRENVSG

-1134 INEIARKLEDEGMI
+1134 INEIARKLEEEGMI

-1163 VEAAPVNAA
+1163 VEATPVNAA

-1200 QNLQTDETDSKSGWK
+1200 QNLQADETDAKASWK

-1364 RDLESWIN
+1364 RDLMSWIN

-1427 ASGDIEEKLATLA
+1427 ASPDIEEKLATLA

-1529 DHYDAPA
+1529 DHYDSPA

-1546 RWRSLKGALIEKR
+1546 RWRSLKAALIEKR

-1821 KRLEAELGGHEAAIQ
+1821 KRLEAELAGHDPAIQ

-1876 RLAQD
+1876 
-1881 IFPHI
+1881 
-1886 RVSPADIQW
+1886 
-1895 WCMQLYAHYTDLKN
+1895 
-1909 MAKERGQKLE
+1909 RGQKLE

-1955 AVQYF
+1955 AVQ
-1960 LNLSTELGAVSA
+1960 
-1972 TMKGLQKKHEAF
+1972 GLQKKHEAF

-2018 RINSLESKVR
+2018 RIQSLESKVR

-2105 TKLKEQ
+2105 TKLKDQ

-2207 SLTTAETDYQQ
+2207 SLTSAEADYQQ
-2218 LIELDKKIK
+2218 LIDLDRQIK

-2264 EKLRQDE
+2264 EKVRQEE

-2298 DGIEL
+2298 DG
-2303 LGPYQKYRRL
+2303 
-2313 IDGQGS
+2313 
-2319 QRAAMVEETG
+2319 AAMVEETG

-2336 ATKASTSNL
+2336 ATK
-2345 EHQLELMKQKCQEI
+2345 QKCQEI
-2359 RTHRTQLKKVEDLGA
+2359 RAHRAQLKKVEDLGA

-2534 AHLTKQQADYCVKH
+2534 ANLTKDQAEYCILRMKPYVDNRGHEITGALDYI
-2548 MVLWKDSTGR
+2548 
-2558 EVPDHYDYRDFIQK
+2558 DFTQS
-2572 LFNSNT
+2572 LFAN
-2578 Y
+2578 

>member
-18 IQARRDEVLSRYSQ
+18 IQARRDEVLGRYSQ
-32 FKAAVGFRR
+32 FKDAVAFRR
-41 QRLHDSRRYLYF
+41 QRLQDSRRYLYF

-110 QEMISETHFRSE
+110 QEMISESHFRSE

-164 VNYWIKDKEAFA
+164 VNYWIKDKETFA

-229 IRNKQEEVNVA
+229 IRNKQEEVNAA

-266 DADETISWI
+266 DADETVSWI

-330 DSAEDI
+330 ESAEDI

-344 TAWDRIKT
+344 AAWDRIKT

-384 RALVSADELAKDVPG
+384 RALISADELAKDVPG

-421 RTTAEAGQGLLEE
+421 RTTAEAGQSLLEE

-465 EYEQCLDLQLFYRD
+465 QYEQCLDLQLFYRD

-555 LTRREDLLK
+555 LTRREELLK
-564 RSTARHTV
+564 KSAARHTV

-640 DLIDNDH
+640 DLIDADH

-732 AHQERVDGIDIQAKQ
+732 AHQERMDGIDIQAKQ

-853 MVQEEHFATDDIN
+853 MIQEEHFASEDIN
-866 SKVSGLEDKW
+866 AKVSGLEDKW
-876 QGLKDKAA
+876 QGLKDKAG

-905 AESWLKEKEPI
+905 AESWMKEKEPI

-954 DQARACKQQEAP
+954 EQAKACKQQEAP

-1032 SASRENISG
+1032 SASRENLSG

-1053 IEKQYDTLQSLA
+1053 IEKQYNTLQSLA

-1148 VAEEAPAVQAQVAYA
+1148 VAEEAPAVQAQV
-1163 VEAAPVNAA
+1163 
-1172 MLGAAPGAAGELQAT
+1172 
-1187 RTTVTTT
+1187 
-1194 RTAVDT
+1194 
-1200 QNLQTDETDSKSGWK
+1200 
-1215 DLAFRLNVIANL
+1215 ANL

-1364 RDLESWIN
+1364 RDLMSWIN

-1409 SFQAFENFG
+1409 SFQAFDNFG

-1427 ASGDIEEKLATLA
+1427 ASPDIEEKLATLA

-1546 RWRSLKGALIEKR
+1546 RWRSLKAALIEKR

-1821 KRLEAELGGHEAAIQ
+1821 KRLEAELAGHEAAIQ

-1876 RLAQD
+1876 R
-1881 IFPHI
+1881 
-1886 RVSPADIQW
+1886 
-1895 WCMQLYAHYTDLKN
+1895 
-1909 MAKERGQKLE
+1909 GQKLE

-1955 AVQYF
+1955 AVQ
-1960 LNLSTELGAVSA
+1960 
-1972 TMKGLQKKHEAF
+1972 GLQKKHEAF

-2011 RSDDIKG
+2011 RSDDIRG
-2018 RINSLESKVR
+2018 RIQSLESKVR

-2105 TKLKEQ
+2105 TKLKDQ

-2207 SLTTAETDYQQ
+2207 SLTSAEADYQQ

-2264 EKLRQDE
+2264 EKVRQEE

-2298 DGIEL
+2298 DG
-2303 LGPYQKYRRL
+2303 
-2313 IDGQGS
+2313 
-2319 QRAAMVEETG
+2319 AAMVEETG

-2336 ATKASTSNL
+2336 AT
-2345 EHQLELMKQKCQEI
+2345 KQKCQEI

-2534 AHLTKQQADYCVKH
+2534 ANLTKDQAEYCILRMKPYVDNRGHEVTGALDYI
-2548 MVLWKDSTGR
+2548 
-2558 EVPDHYDYRDFIQK
+2558 DFTQS
-2572 LFNSNT
+2572 LFAN
-2578 Y
+2578 